1 MKNTLASKE
10 EYIVILDANE
20 IPSIAIDK
28 LSALGELNLQNI
40 NHPSKRED
48 VKNHIKKAT
57 VLWVA
62 LGQKIDEDLLK
73 CAPNLTDVVSVTT
86 GSLHVDL
93 DYLNEKGINF
103 HYLRGEDEFLEQL
116 SATAEHTW
124 ALLLGLQR
132 KIFQSYK
139 DVINGEWRRDGFKG
153 RELADQTLGI
163 IGIGRLGRKVASY
176 GNAFG
181 MNIIGYD
188 KNPKKIPDY
197 ISIVSSVKDLVM
209 NSDVISIHIHATPEN
224 YNLLSKEILSYLKPD
239 TCLINTSRGEIV
251 DEFELVKLL
260 KIKKIAGYAADVV
273 ANELAENKTPLQEYA
288 MSSPTNLI
296 LTPHIG
302 GFTVE
307 SRLKAEIFMAE
318 KFVDH
323 KLKFIN

>member
-1 MKNTLASKE
+1 VKNTLARKE
-10 EYIVILDANE
+10 EHIVILDANE
-20 IPSIAIDK
+20 IPSEAINK
-28 LSALGELNLQNI
+28 LSALGKLNLQNI
-40 NHPSKRED
+40 NHPSKREN
-48 VKNHIKKAT
+48 VKKHIKEAT

-93 DYLNEKGINF
+93 DYLKKNEINF
-103 HYLRGEDEFLEQL
+103 HYLRGENKFLEQL

-132 KIFQSYK
+132 KIFKSYE
-139 DVINGEWRRDGFKG
+139 DVVNGEWRRDGFKG

-163 IGIGRLGRKVASY
+163 IGIGRLGSKVASY

-181 MNIIGYD
+181 MNVIGYE
-188 KNPKKIPDY
+188 KNSKKIPDY
-197 ISIVSSVKDLVM
+197 ISTVSSVKELVSS
-209 NSDVISIHIHATPEN
+209 SDVISIHIHATPEN
-224 YNLLSKEILSYLKPD
+224 YNLLSKEMLSHLKSNA
-239 TCLINTSRGEIV
+239 CLINTSRGEIV
-251 DEFELVKLL
+251 DEAELVSLL
-260 KIKKIAGYAADVV
+260 KMKKIAGYAADVV
-273 ANELAENKTPLQEYA
+273 ANELAVNKTPLQEYA
-288 MSSPTNLI
+288 MTSPENLL

-318 KFVDH
+318 KFVNH
-323 KLKFIN
+323 KLKYIN